1 MASADWYR
9 TAIQQKSWDD
19 LDQMWEQIIERN
31 TPSWEPG
38 KAFEYFILRAFQ
50 LGGAEVVFPYQV
62 RLYGETVEQIDG
74 VVYYE
79 TLACLIEAK
88 DFSIQR
94 KVNFEPI
101 AKMRNQL
108 MRRPAPTL
116 GCVFSNSDFTEPA
129 LILANY
135 VSPQTILLWQRHEII
150 TSLKKRD
157 FCSGLLVKY
166 KKYIELGI
174 ADFNITSLDL

>member
-1 MASADWYR
+1 MPSEQAYKERILNYDWEALR
-9 TAIQQKSWDD
+9 TLWQK
-19 LDQMWEQIIERN
+19 IKKRK
-31 TPSWEPG
+31 TPNWEPG
-38 KAFEYFILRAFQ
+38 KAFEYLILRAFE
-50 LGGAEVVFPYQV
+50 LGGAEVVYPYSV

-74 VVYYE
+74 VIYYE
-79 TLACLIEAK
+79 NLSCLIECK
-88 DFSIQR
+88 DYSRDR

-108 MRRPAPTL
+108 LRRPAPTL

-135 VSPQTILLWQRHEII
+135 VSPQTILLWQRHEIA
-150 TSLKKRD
+150 TSLEKKD
-157 FCSGLLVKY
+157 FCQGLLTKY